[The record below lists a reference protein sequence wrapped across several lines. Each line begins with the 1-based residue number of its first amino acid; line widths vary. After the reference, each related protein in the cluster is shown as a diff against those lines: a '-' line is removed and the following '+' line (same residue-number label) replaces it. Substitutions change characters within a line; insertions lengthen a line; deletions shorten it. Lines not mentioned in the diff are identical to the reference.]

1 MQLKVLNSNQF
12 VSSNLSAVDCECDVE
27 KIFLATQVRQ
37 RCYDIIPVV
46 VPSKA
51 KKLFWVIGSHAC
63 FANFNFGQILSLKFQ
78 YDTVLL
84 NFVFKLSALIFH
96 LTLLM
101 HFQFENDVLQSQK
114 NRLFVIFSSYSK
126 TNSSHFIFS
135 KQSCCRFHPTRLWTV
150 LGRLKEIA
158 INQQQTLPNR
168 TRKTGK
174 KLEEEESPKGGRWEG
189 EGQRGKCPRG
199 LPLPQI
205 PVGRGAKFF
214 SSFSLTNNI
223 NIAVPFVRFY
233 FPPISGWAERRRQ
246 IQNLLK

>member
-101 HFQFENDVLQSQK
+101 HFYIFLLMNVVKYLQTIK
-114 NRLFVIFSSYSK
+114 IYLA
-126 TNSSHFIFS
+126 
-135 KQSCCRFHPTRLWTV
+135 TV
-150 LGRLKEIA
+150 
-158 INQQQTLPNR
+158 Q
-168 TRKTGK
+168 
-174 KLEEEESPKGGRWEG
+174 
-189 EGQRGKCPRG
+189 
-199 LPLPQI
+199 
-205 PVGRGAKFF
+205 VM
-214 SSFSLTNNI
+214 LTI
-223 NIAVPFVRFY
+223 IL
-233 FPPISGWAERRRQ
+233 Q
-246 IQNLLK
+246 

>member
-114 NRLFVIFSSYSK
+114 IDYLLFSRVIRKLTVHTLFFQSK
-126 TNSSHFIFS
+126 AAVDF
-135 KQSCCRFHPTRLWTV
+135 TR
-150 LGRLKEIA
+150 RAFE
-158 INQQQTLPNR
+158 Q
-168 TRKTGK
+168 
-174 KLEEEESPKGGRWEG
+174 
-189 EGQRGKCPRG
+189 
-199 LPLPQI
+199 
-205 PVGRGAKFF
+205 
-214 SSFSLTNNI
+214 
-223 NIAVPFVRFY
+223 Y
-233 FPPISGWAERRRQ
+233 WAD
-246 IQNLLK
+246 